1 MAARRGEGAVAVAG
15 GQASEVHCRRD
26 EDEKGDEG
34 QDLVHDFTLTQ
45 IGTPLNSQLCKTG
58 LMPPIL
64 SARRL
69 AELLGPLD
77 HTGPAYR
84 EIADRMRLLVVDGR
98 VSDGSRLPSERELAT
113 AIGVSRTTTTRVYAE
128 LRDAGLLQSR
138 QGSGSVVRVPL
149 STSSASSLIV
159 TPDGADTIAM
169 TYAAPVG
176 PPGLT
181 RAFETAI
188 AKLPGLLAT
197 TGYLP
202 DGLPVLREVLAQ
214 RYSDAGLA
222 TDPDQIIVT
231 SGAMGAISLLARTL
245 LSPGQRVVVEGMG
258 YPHAHDSLVAA
269 GARLSALPVDGSP
282 WDTEALG
289 AVLSG
294 SPHRAALFVPD
305 FHNPTAA
312 VMNDAERTEWARQLR
327 RHDVVPVVDESL
339 REINLDGVEL
349 PPVFA
354 TYDPR
359 ALLIGS
365 SSKAYWGG
373 LRVGWIRAPKD
384 AVMPLVQARM
394 MDDLGSSAFDQL
406 VLSELLVEGGQTA
419 AAGRARLRAG
429 RDHLLAELARE
440 LPDVHAPCP
449 SGGLSLWVTLPERM
463 SSRLTAAA
471 ARHGLLLT
479 PGPRFVTRPGTV
491 GERHL
496 RLPYNQSHETLTEAV
511 SRLRAAY
518 DDVRGTRTSESSSAT
533 PSKTLEMIA

>member
-1 MAARRGEGAVAVAG
+1 MA
-15 GQASEVHCRRD
+15 Q
-26 EDEKGDEG
+26 
-34 QDLVHDFTLTQ
+34 T
-45 IGTPLNSQLCKTG
+45 
-58 LMPPIL
+58 L

-69 AELLGPLD
+69 ADLLGPLD
-77 HTGPAYR
+77 HVGPAYR
-84 EIADRMRLLVVDGR
+84 EIADRLRLLVVDGR
-98 VSDGSRLPSERELAT
+98 VADGSRLPSERELAT
-113 AIGVSRTTTTRVYAE
+113 ALGVSRTTTTRVFAE
-128 LRDAGLLQSR
+128 LRDSGLLQSR
-138 QGSGSVVRVPL
+138 RGSGSIVRVPL

-159 TPDGADTIAM
+159 TPDSSDTIAM
-169 TYAAPVG
+169 TYAAPIG

-181 RAFETAI
+181 RAFETAV

-214 RYSDAGLA
+214 RYTDGGLP
-222 TDPDQIIVT
+222 TEPGQIIVT

-245 LSPGQRVVVEGMG
+245 VSPGQRVVVEGMG
-258 YPHAHDSLVAA
+258 YPHAHDSFVAA
-269 GARLSALPVDGSP
+269 GARLSPLPVDRSP
-282 WDTEALG
+282 WDTEALA

-294 SPHRAALFVPD
+294 APHRAALIVPD

-312 VMNDAERTEWARQLR
+312 IMGDAERHEWARQLR

-373 LRVGWIRAPKD
+373 LRVGWIRAPRD

-419 AAGRARLRAG
+419 AAGRSRLRAG
-429 RDHLLAELARE
+429 RDHLLSELARE

-449 SGGLSLWVTLPERM
+449 AGGLSLWVTLPERM
-463 SSRLTAAA
+463 SSRLTSAA

-518 DDVRGTRTSESSSAT
+518 DEVTDTGTVAPSSTA

>member
-1 MAARRGEGAVAVAG
+1 MA
-15 GQASEVHCRRD
+15 Q
-26 EDEKGDEG
+26 
-34 QDLVHDFTLTQ
+34 T
-45 IGTPLNSQLCKTG
+45 
-58 LMPPIL
+58 L

-69 AELLGPLD
+69 ADLLGPLD
-77 HTGPAYR
+77 RVGPAYR
-84 EIADRMRLLVVDGR
+84 EIADRLRLLVVDGR
-98 VSDGSRLPSERELAT
+98 VADGSRLPSERELAT
-113 AIGVSRTTTTRVYAE
+113 ALGVSRTTTTRVYAE

-138 QGSGSVVRVPL
+138 QGSGSIVRVPL
-149 STSSASSLIV
+149 ATSSASSLIV
-159 TPDGADTIAM
+159 TPDNADTIAM
-169 TYAAPVG
+169 TYAAPIG

-181 RAFETAI
+181 RAFETAV

-214 RYSDAGLA
+214 RY
-222 TDPDQIIVT
+222 TDGGVPTEPGQIIVT

-245 LSPGQRVVVEGMG
+245 VSPGQRVVVEGMG
-258 YPHAHDSLVAA
+258 YPHAHDSFVAA
-269 GARLSALPVDGSP
+269 GARLSPLPVDRSP
-282 WDTEALG
+282 WDTEAL
-289 AVLSG
+289 ATVLSG
-294 SPHRAALFVPD
+294 APHRAALIVPD
-305 FHNPTAA
+305 FHNPTASI
-312 VMNDAERTEWARQLR
+312 MSDAERIEWARQLR

-373 LRVGWIRAPKD
+373 LRVGWIRAPRD

-419 AAGRARLRAG
+419 AAGRSRLRAG
-429 RDHLLAELARE
+429 RDHLLSELARE
-440 LPDVHAPCP
+440 LPDLHAPCP
-449 SGGLSLWVTLPERM
+449 AGGLSLWVTLPERM
-463 SSRLTAAA
+463 SSRLTTAA

-479 PGPRFVTRPGTV
+479 PGPRFVTRPGSV

-496 RLPYNQSHETLTEAV
+496 RLPYNQSHATLTEAV
-511 SRLRAAY
+511 ARLRAAY
-518 DDVRGTRTSESSSAT
+518 DDVIGAGTLAPSSAT